1 MTATDATDALPLAG
15 LRVLELAT
23 LYAAPLAGSILAD
36 FGADVIK
43 VEPPEGD
50 LFRGTPMWRLVSRG
64 KRSVRIDVRDPAGQE
79 TVRALSRE
87 VDVVIENVPAK
98 VMRRWGLGYE
108 DLHRENPDLVV
119 VSVSCFGAGGP
130 HADRPGS
137 GTLAEAFGGLTHL
150 TGEADGPPMLP
161 SIALGDAVNA
171 MSAVIGILVAS
182 RAKDHGVARGQHV
195 DLAMYEPILQLVGP
209 AVTAHRPGAPAPA
222 RTGSRLA
229 NPSSIRN
236 VFATAD
242 GGWVAISCSTS
253 RHQDELVEIVGG
265 TLDTPLPEADR
276 LTAEWIAA
284 RDLEEVVAVLVERR
298 IPGVPV
304 NDLAAIA
311 ADEHVRARGSLVPVG
326 DGLGVAPVP
335 RLSET
340 PGRVRSA
347 GPELG
352 EHDAEILGRLRQRT
366 GLPTAG

>member
-1 MTATDATDALPLAG
+1 MTDSLPLAG

-23 LYAAPLAGSILAD
+23 LYAAPLAGTMLAD
-36 FGADVIK
+36 FGADVVK
-43 VEPPEGD
+43 VEPPTGD
-50 LFRGTPMWRLVSRG
+50 LFRGTPMWPLVARG
-64 KRSVRIDVRDPAGQE
+64 KRSVRIDVREPEGQD
-79 TVRALSRE
+79 TVRRLARE
-87 VDVVIENVPAK
+87 FDVLVENVPAK
-98 VMRRWGLGYE
+98 VMRRWGLSYE

-150 TGEADGPPMLP
+150 TGESDGPPMLP

-182 RAKDHGVARGQHV
+182 RAKDHGTARGQHV

-209 AVTAHRPGAPAPA
+209 AVGAYVPGGPAPR
-222 RTGSRLA
+222 RTGSKLA
-229 NPSSIRN
+229 NPASVRN
-236 VFATAD
+236 VFGTAD
-242 GGWVAISCSTS
+242 GGWLALSCSTD
-253 RHQDELVEIVGG
+253 RHHRELVETVGG
-265 TLDTPLPEADR
+265 TADTPLPEAER

-284 RDLEEVVAVLVERR
+284 RSLQEVVDTLVAKR

-304 NDLAAIA
+304 NDLAALA
-311 ADEHVRARGSLVPVG
+311 ADEHVRARGSLVEIG
-326 DGLGVAPVP
+326 SGYGVAPVP

-347 GPELG
+347 GPALG
-352 EHDAEILGRLRQRT
+352 EHDGEVLG
-366 GLPTAG
+366 AGVR